1 VKFRE
6 WSAMEGAT
14 LDLTS
19 QEATTRQRR
28 KFITQIGRFD
38 EFAGRQ
44 PRQPLCK
51 AGLPASS
58 GAARIA
64 RLRRRVLVIRLSRNA
79 AMLNFFN
86 LSANLG
92 S

>member
-44 PRQPLCK
+44 PRQPLCTAILK
-51 AGLPASS
+51 VA
-58 GAARIA
+58 
-64 RLRRRVLVIRLSRNA
+64 
-79 AMLNFFN
+79 NF
-86 LSANLG
+86 
-92 S
+92 